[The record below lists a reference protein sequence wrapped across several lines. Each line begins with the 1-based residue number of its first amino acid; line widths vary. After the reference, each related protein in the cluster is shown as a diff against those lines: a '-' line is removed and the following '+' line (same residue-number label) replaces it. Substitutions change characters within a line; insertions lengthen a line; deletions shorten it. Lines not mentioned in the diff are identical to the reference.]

1 MTNRIAI
8 ILGLIIVAG
17 LLYDK
22 VYHDSVGTVFL
33 GRKLVVLIEYLAF
46 WR

>member
-8 ILGLIIVAG
+8 ILGLMIVAI
-17 LLYDK
+17 LVFDK
-22 VYHDSVGTVFL
+22 VYHDSAGTVFL
-33 GRKLVVLIEYLAF
+33 GRKLVVFIEYLAF

>member
-8 ILGLIIVAG
+8 ILGLMIVAG
-17 LLYDK
+17 LLFDK
-22 VYHDSVGTVFL
+22 VYYDSAGTIFL
-33 GRKLVVLIEYLAF
+33 GRKLIDFIEYLAF